1 MATADSRAR
10 TEMRRNVPG
19 YPERSFQLPS
29 SRASRPYSLRW
40 SGRILT
46 GRRVATLAVA
56 ALATLLVGGDLRAQT
71 PAPAQ
76 RIAGSRAVVPLSLA
90 EAIARARSGNFALR
104 ATRSDSGIARS
115 QLIGSRLRPN
125 PSLAIQYQTTGDR
138 SAGGLEGQGTISVTQ
153 DLQLWGVRRNRIT
166 ASTLERE
173 RVGFAVQDVERL
185 VEKEVAASYREIL
198 FQRQRLDLLDSLAR
212 INGQVARIARLAFGQ
227 GLGSELDVQLSA
239 AAAAQAALDRDRA
252 ARESSVQQLELATLL
267 GDSVTAR
274 YELSD
279 PLTPPGVRFLSA
291 RGLSEGAGS
300 GRFDLS
306 AEAVDS
312 LVRLAIA
319 VRPDVR
325 AAELA
330 VRVNAATAAAA
341 RGAGRPS
348 LAVGGLVSR
357 SRDNFT
363 VGGQTGSNVNSAVG
377 LGVVIGL
384 PFGNR
389 NQGEIARAEFAE
401 ATALLELS
409 GNRQR
414 VERDV
419 RVAAARIALAAS
431 QMETLRQNIL
441 PANTAALRLVETAF
455 ERGQSNIF
463 QVLQVQRGYVESTTG
478 LLSALREYVAALAD
492 LETAIGQPLQ

>member
-1 MATADSRAR
+1 MATAEPRAR
-10 TEMRRNVPG
+10 TEARRIVSG
-19 YPERSFQLPS
+19 YPVSSMQAPS
-29 SRASRPYSLRW
+29 SPPPRRYSVRW

-46 GRRVATLAVA
+46 GRRVATHAVA
-56 ALATLLVGGDLRAQT
+56 TIASLLVGGNLHAQAMNSAERGAT
-71 PAPAQ
+71 
-76 RIAGSRAVVPLSLA
+76 SRVGVPLSLA
-90 EAIARARSGNFALR
+90 QAIARARSGNYALR

-153 DLQLWGVRRNRIT
+153 DLQIWGVRRNRIT
-166 ASTLERE
+166 AATLERD
-173 RVGFAVQDVERL
+173 RVGLVVQDVERL

-212 INGQVARIARLAFGQ
+212 INGQVSRIARLAFDQ
-227 GLGSELDVQLSA
+227 GLGSELEVQLSA

-252 ARESSVQQLELATLL
+252 AREASVQQLELATLL

-274 YELSD
+274 YELTDS
-279 PLTPPGVRFLSA
+279 LTQSSERFLSA
-291 RGLSEGAGS
+291 RGLSEVTGS
-300 GRFDLS
+300 RRFDLS

-312 LVRLAIA
+312 LVRLALA

-341 RGAGRPS
+341 RGAGKPS

-363 VGGQTGSNVNSAVG
+363 VGGQTGSNVNTAVG
-377 LGVVIGL
+377 VGVIIGL

-389 NQGEIARAEFAE
+389 NQGEIARAEFAG
-401 ATALLELS
+401 ATAQLELS
-409 GNRQR
+409 GDRQR

-419 RVAAARIALAAS
+419 RVAASRVALATS
-431 QMETLRQNIL
+431 QVEALRQNIL

-478 LLSALREYVAALAD
+478 LLSALREYVTALAD